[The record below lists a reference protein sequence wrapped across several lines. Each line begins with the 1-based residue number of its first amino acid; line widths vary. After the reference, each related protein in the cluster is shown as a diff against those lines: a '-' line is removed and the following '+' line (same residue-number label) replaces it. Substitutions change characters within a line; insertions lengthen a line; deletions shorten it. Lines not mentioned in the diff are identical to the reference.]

1 LHCQR
6 CRHERIETEEAA
18 VGTSTGRETETRT
31 SGESKARDLH
41 DRSERHSDCQDILN
55 TSRLIEIEVI
65 PRFIVLDTNCFV
77 NYLPIIYK
85 LIKQNRFTVIIPLI
99 GQ

>member
-1 LHCQR
+1 M
-6 CRHERIETEEAA
+6 TELKRKKQLLEHQLAEKQKQEQVVKVRQA
-18 VGTSTGRETETRT
+18 SCTS
-31 SGESKARDLH
+31 A
-41 DRSERHSDCQDILN
+41 DRLEKHTFSQDILN